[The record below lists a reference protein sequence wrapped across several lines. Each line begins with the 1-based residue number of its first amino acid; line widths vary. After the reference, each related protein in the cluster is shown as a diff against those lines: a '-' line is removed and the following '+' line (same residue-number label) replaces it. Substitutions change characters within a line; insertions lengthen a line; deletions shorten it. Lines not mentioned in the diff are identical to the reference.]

1 MKRQKIELPAEYE
14 KPKCKGGR
22 KKEIKF
28 GTVLEDSIY
37 NIIRLHN
44 VKFPKNIVALNDA
57 KRIVKKCIDEGGTSE
72 MALMSLNR
80 INNLVNLIPAS

>member
-72 MALMSLNR
+72 MALMSLRNY
-80 INNLVNLIPAS
+80 ILEKQSEI